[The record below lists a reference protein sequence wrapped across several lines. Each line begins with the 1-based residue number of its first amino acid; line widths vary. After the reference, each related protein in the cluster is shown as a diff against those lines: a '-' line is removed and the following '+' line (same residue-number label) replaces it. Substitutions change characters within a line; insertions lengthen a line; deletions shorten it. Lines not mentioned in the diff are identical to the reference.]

1 MMRLAVNEQHQPFKE
16 EGRLRS
22 LVGQAN
28 NRGTI
33 QVFRRASPR
42 GWTLRNPGKR
52 MKDGGWGDGGR
63 TAMKEKR
70 KV

>member
-42 GWTLRNPGKR
+42 GWTLRNPGK
-52 MKDGGWGDGGR
+52 
-63 TAMKEKR
+63 E
-70 KV
+70 